1 MNERRQVFE
10 TGLKFSNRWKD
21 AEMNQAAVDALVLG
35 MGTFFLGGYAVGIIL
50 KFLTGR
56 WD

>member
-1 MNERRQVFE
+1 MD
-10 TGLKFSNRWKD
+10 K
-21 AEMNQAAVDALVLG
+21 AAVDALVTA
-35 MGTFFLGGYAVGIIL
+35 MGTFFLGGYAVGLIL